1 MYEVGGQTMRTV
13 GIGAKTNAA
22 DDMEVLKA
30 KLAEAAEYAKT
41 RDMQIEELK
50 EQIKELKGKLAEAEK
65 DTKSSA
71 KGK

>member
-1 MYEVGGQTMRTV
+1 MRTV

-22 DDMEVLKA
+22 DDTEELKA

-50 EQIKELKGKLAEAEK
+50 EQIKELNGKLAEAEK